1 MTFARS
7 WRRSLPRPAARRKP
21 DAAYLRQSGASVST
35 EPDLFVICKNCS
47 SEVSPYITECPYCGH
62 RLRKRAPKIERS
74 GQVKRPRGA
83 KVRRPARAPALPA
96 FAVDETRRP
105 YATLVLLGASLFFIL
120 LVVFVDRAKLGL
132 VQHLSDDPWRAV
144 TSIFVYD
151 NVWYQLAALLAIGIF
166 GWRVELRHGPMAVLT
181 LFLLG
186 GVGGMVAVSALDSTP
201 FAYGGNG
208 LGLALLCAWAV
219 PDLLRRR
226 AGEDYDGDLLGT
238 LVIAVLLL
246 AMSAATTE
254 ASIIAA
260 LTGAIAGLV
269 VGLVLTRFARRP

>member
-1 MTFARS
+1 
-7 WRRSLPRPAARRKP
+7 
-21 DAAYLRQSGASVST
+21 VST

-83 KVRRPARAPALPA
+83 KVRRAPRAPALPT
-96 FAVDETRRP
+96 FALDETRRP
-105 YATLVLLGASLFFIL
+105 YATLALVGASLFFIL

-132 VQHLSDDPWRAV
+132 VTHLSDDPWRAV
-144 TSIFVYD
+144 SSIFVYD
-151 NVWYQLAALLAIGIF
+151 NVWYELAALLAIGIY
-166 GWRVELRHGPMAVLT
+166 GWRLELRHGPLAVIV

-186 GVGGMVAVSALDSTP
+186 GVGGMVVVSAVDSTP
-201 FAYGGNG
+201 CAYGGNG
-208 LGLALLCAWAV
+208 LALALLVAWAI

-238 LVIAVLLL
+238 LVIAVLVV
-246 AMSAATTE
+246 AMSAATAE

-260 LTGAIAGLV
+260 GTGAVAGLV
-269 VGLVLTRFARRP
+269 VGLVLARVAARRP

>member
-83 KVRRPARAPALPA
+83 KVRRPPRAPALPTC
-96 FAVDETRRP
+96 AVYE
-105 YATLVLLGASLFFIL
+105 
-120 LVVFVDRAKLGL
+120 
-132 VQHLSDDPWRAV
+132 
-144 TSIFVYD
+144 
-151 NVWYQLAALLAIGIF
+151 NVWYQLAALLAIGIY
-166 GWRVELRHGPMAVLT
+166 GWRLELRHGPMAVLT

-208 LGLALLCAWAV
+208 LGLALLVAWAI
-219 PDLLRRR
+219 PDLLR
-226 AGEDYDGDLLGT
+226 
-238 LVIAVLLL
+238 
-246 AMSAATTE
+246 
-254 ASIIAA
+254 
-260 LTGAIAGLV
+260 
-269 VGLVLTRFARRP
+269 

>member
-1 MTFARS
+1 
-7 WRRSLPRPAARRKP
+7 
-21 DAAYLRQSGASVST
+21 VST

-83 KVRRPARAPALPA
+83 KVRRQPRVPSLPA

-105 YATLVLLGASLFFIL
+105 YATLILLGASLFFVL
-120 LVVFVDRAKLGL
+120 LVVFIDRTKLGL
-132 VQHLSDDPWRAV
+132 VAHLSDDPWRAV
-144 TSIFVYD
+144 TSVFVYD
-151 NVWYQLAALLAIGIF
+151 NVWYQLAALLAIGVY
-166 GWRVELRHGPMAVLT
+166 GWRLELRHGPMAVLT

-208 LGLALLCAWAV
+208 LGLALLVAWAI

-226 AGEDYDGDLLGT
+226 TGEDYDGDLLGT
-238 LVIAVLLL
+238 LVIAILLI

-254 ASIIAA
+254 ASITAA
-260 LTGAIAGLV
+260 VTGIVAGLV
-269 VGLVLTRFARRP
+269 VGLVLARVAVRRPG